1 MRYITVVQ
9 YQTRKLLPLQKRK
22 TTKIA
27 HTRAP
32 NLGKVGEGVVEC
44 SFRNYNVLGSE
55 G

>member
-1 MRYITVVQ
+1 MRYISPVSDEKVV
-9 YQTRKLLPLQKRK
+9 
-22 TTKIA
+22 TTAEKENPKIA